1 MQTQRSAAGTT
12 ATTVTTSWLCSRT
25 FDHRIASVCF
35 SYIWKFPR
43 EAARGQLKPTL
54 QQEDQHDQRST
65 TELGIHSHQPRYP
78 AQQITEDPMQGKLWL
93 RRQKAQD
100 LREEAGTIG
109 QYRAVRQCEAQRMR
123 LLSMLCSCHVRR
135 ICLKNWHPENTR
147 KEPPSW
153 KGRNVSRWKKLLAI
167 KSRCWRWTCDRMW
180 KGTFWE
186 L

>member
-1 MQTQRSAAGTT
+1 VQTQRSAAGTT
-12 ATTVTTSWLCSRT
+12 ATTFTTSWLCSRT
-25 FDHRIASVCF
+25 FDHRIASVTVYLKV
-35 SYIWKFPR
+35 SKGSSTWATETNI
-43 EAARGQLKPTL
+43 AAR
-54 QQEDQHDQRST
+54 RST
-65 TELGIHSHQPRYP
+65 WSTEHNRASLGIHSHQPRYP
-78 AQQITEDPMQGKLWL
+78 AQQITEDPMQGKQWL